1 MVSILLVILLVP
13 MYAVLWL
20 TEINEYFVGIMYIL
34 CLIAIKCWDYHYNIK
49 RKPIMHSMA
58 RVKSKRASKMGCS
71 IFFLLTDE
79 GTVWLRVSKKQFNAI
94 KERDVVEIK
103 YQGWLLHSL
112 KRAKNEDAIVNSE
125 YFKDKRKK
133 K

>member
-1 MVSILLVILLVP
+1 MVLILPVILLVP
-13 MYAVLWL
+13 VSAVLWL

-34 CLIAIKCWDYHYNIK
+34 CFIAIQCWDCHYNVK

-58 RVKSKRASKMGCS
+58 RVVSKHAGKMRYS
-71 IFFLLTDE
+71 IDFWLANK
-79 GTVWLRVSKKQFNAI
+79 GTVWLEVSKKQFYAI

-112 KRAKNEDAIVNSE
+112 KRAKNEDAIVNSD
-125 YFKDKRKK
+125 YFKKKRKK